1 MALPVTLTSATLGA
15 QNSYH
20 GPFRSSAGKYYAITI
35 SPTATD
41 QIAAW
46 MATDPTTSFAVQDA
60 SAEPDTAASAIQ
72 SLWTYQKDD
81 ILYIAVQTAVDDVY
95 HAQFDMASGTDGA
108 WVEITTN
115 NTEDLVVDLL
125 SETQADAVSIAVRG
139 GASGEIVIAYQANPS
154 TNKDMGGSFEQVAYA
169 VSTDSGVGATWSI
182 NNDSTDD
189 QSVGDISHVGETDFV
204 GPVIVMGTGT
214 LGSERIHFF
223 FQDDTNDD
231 AYQRTLSGA
240 DALET
245 FPSAFDDTLPTVS
258 LYLFGRGVLLDDT
271 VYCPYIDLDGQIDIA
286 SFVSADAPVISLEAT
301 ASDSDTIRGMSLA
314 LDGSDIH
321 LTYVEN
327 TDDDVHSAVNTGS
340 GFGTDVELFAGVG
353 GAVILRAHS
362 NIYDRDGPKIGV
374 IYDENGTVKYNEG
387 VITYTF
393 GLLSD
398 VKMGKQNSFHG
409 PFET

>member
-1 MALPVTLTSATLGA
+1 MALPVTLTSAAVGA

-20 GPFRSSAGKYYAITI
+20 GPFKSSEGGFYAITI

-46 MATDPTTSFAVQDA
+46 KATADDPTDAFTVQDD
-60 SAEPDTAASAIQ
+60 SAEPDTAASAIL
-72 SLWTYQKDD
+72 SLWTVQKDD
-81 ILYIAVQTAVDDVY
+81 IIYVAVQTAVDDVY
-95 HAQFDMASGTDGA
+95 HAQFDMASDA
-108 WVEITTN
+108 WIEITTG
-115 NTEDLVVDLL
+115 NTEDLVVDLA

-139 GASGEIVIAYQANPS
+139 GSTGEIIIAYQSNPS

-189 QSVGDISHVGETDFV
+189 QSVGDVSHIGETDFT

-223 FQDDTNDD
+223 FKDDTNDD

-245 FPSAFDDTLPTVS
+245 FPSAFDTDVITTS
-258 LYLFGRGVLLDDT
+258 YIFGHGVLLEGT
-271 VYCPYIDLDGQIDIA
+271 VYCPYERPAASPITAVASLTSVDAPLV
-286 SFVSADAPVISLEAT
+286 SFVSAG
-301 ASDSDTIRGMSLA
+301 DTDPKVGDYSLA
-314 LDGSDIH
+314 LDGSDLH
-321 LTYVEN
+321 LVYADN
-327 TDDDVHSAVNTGS
+327 STDNVWHDVDTGS
-340 GFGTDVELFAGVG
+340 GWGTDVDIFTTSSQYVC
-353 GAVILRAHS
+353 S
-362 NIYDRDGPKIGV
+362 NIYDRDGPKLAYISSGAGGV
-374 IYDENGTVKYNEG
+374 VYNELAL
-387 VITYTF
+387 THTF

-398 VKMGKQNSFHG
+398 VNMGKQNSFHG